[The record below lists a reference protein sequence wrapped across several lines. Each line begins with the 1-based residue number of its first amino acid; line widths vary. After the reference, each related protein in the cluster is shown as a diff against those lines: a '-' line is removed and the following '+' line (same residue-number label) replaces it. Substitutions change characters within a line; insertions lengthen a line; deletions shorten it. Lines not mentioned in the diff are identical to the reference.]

1 MKQKIAF
8 MAIVG
13 CLTLQSQTIKAQI
26 TSKKINTDKLPS
38 SLKYKGKIVE
48 GVEWKDKKGDNILLL
63 TTTGLFIDADPETYR
78 NSCELYAYHFIKT
91 DKEWKMVW
99 QLTDFIRECDLD
111 IILDFKKN
119 TLSITDLNKNN
130 IAESWIMYEMSCKGD
145 VSPNDLKL
153 IMHEGE
159 KKYAIRGS
167 ETMYFK
173 EYESTEKTVVKGE
186 KNIDS
191 NFKNG
196 PAVFLEF
203 ANTLWNKN
211 SVVDTTE

>member
-1 MKQKIAF
+1 

-26 TSKKINTDKLPS
+26 TSKKITTDKLPS
-38 SLKYKGKIVE
+38 SLKYKGEIVE
-48 GVEWKDKKGDNILLL
+48 GVEWKDKKGDNILIL
-63 TTTGLFIDADPETYR
+63 TATGEFGHNGKTDEIYR
-78 NSCELYAYHFIKT
+78 DSELYAYHFTKT
-91 DKEWKMVW
+91 DKEWKVVW

-111 IILDFKKN
+111 ITLDFKKN

-130 IAESWIMYEMSCKGD
+130 IAESWLMYELSCKGD
-145 VSPNDLKL
+145 VSPDDLKL

-173 EYESTEKTVVKGE
+173 EYESTEKTIVKGE

-191 NFKNG
+191 NFKNE

-203 ANTLWNKN
+203 ANTLWDKN